1 MAIDPLLIPAFA
13 AGVVTFLAPCTL
25 PLLPAFLA
33 FISGVPMT
41 DLGDK
46 EKLRKVKSKIVLN
59 AVFAILGFS
68 FVFMLFGSVL
78 GLLGIPLLAYR
89 YLLLRIGGGLIILF
103 GLFMVSEGRFR
114 FLSFLYKERRV
125 NPGRFLKP
133 GNFLSSFLF
142 GATFGLGWTPCI
154 GPVLGTIMTLAVATG
169 QVLRSTALLA
179 VFSLGLGL
187 PFLLVAMTIAY
198 VSNYLAKI
206 ERYLNA
212 IYFVAGLFLIFIGI
226 LLVFNLLPLWT
237 GFFYQIF

>member
-1 MAIDPLLIPAFA
+1 MDPLLIPAFA
-13 AGVVTFLAPCTL
+13 AGVVTFFAPCTL
-25 PLLPAFLA
+25 PLVPAFLA

-41 DLGDK
+41 DLGDR
-46 EKLRKVKSKIVLN
+46 EKLARVKSKIVMN

-68 FVFMLFGSVL
+68 FVFIFFGSVL
-78 GLLGIPLLAYR
+78 GLLGIPLLRYR
-89 YLLLRIGGGLIILF
+89 FLLLRIGGVLIILF
-103 GLFMVSEGRFR
+103 GLFMVSEGRFN

-125 NPGRFLKP
+125 NLTRFLKP
-133 GNFLSSFLF
+133 GNFVSSFLF

-154 GPVLGTIMTLAVATG
+154 GPVLGAIMTLAVTAG
-169 QVLRSTALLA
+169 GVLRSAALLG

-187 PFLLVAMTIAY
+187 PFLLVALTIAY

-212 IYFVAGLFLIFIGI
+212 IYFVAGLFLIFIGV

-237 GFFYQIF
+237 GFFYQVF